1 LLTRLK
7 TSAQKLAT
15 RFWPE
20 SAELNSDDIILIPS
34 ILLNEEC
41 ESKSSLFLQFPCF
54 RIADEVFFE
63 NLTVMVLRLTRAGN
77 LSFVQ
82 DASSS
87 PVLIRIDPGR

>member
-1 LLTRLK
+1 M
-7 TSAQKLAT
+7 
-15 RFWPE
+15 
-20 SAELNSDDIILIPS
+20 IVIPL

-41 ESKSSLFLQFPCF
+41 ESYSSLVLPFPCF
-54 RIADEVFFE
+54 NTTDKFFFG
-63 NLTVMVLRLTRAGN
+63 NLTVMVLTLTRAGY